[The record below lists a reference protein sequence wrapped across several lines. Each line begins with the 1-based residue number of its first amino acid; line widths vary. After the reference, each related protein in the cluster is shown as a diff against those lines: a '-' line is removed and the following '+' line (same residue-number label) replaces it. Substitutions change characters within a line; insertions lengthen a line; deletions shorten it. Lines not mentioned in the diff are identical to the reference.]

1 MCLWDTSDAMMEPD
15 KEITYWFF
23 FRFRQRC
30 LWTEQEKRILETA
43 IRTEMSGCRTEVS
56 MRKNSF
62 GETVILV
69 LMVIGIFLLVGM
81 ICDESAKNK
90 CILKGCD
97 NKRAPGSSYCYL
109 HKSYGKTSSGS
120 YTKSSGTK
128 SSGSSYSGSK
138 TKTSS
143 SSYSGS
149 KTKTSGSTY
158 SGSSKKS
165 SYYDSYD
172 DGYDDVYMDG
182 DYDYDRYDRDPDYA
196 DGVDDALDEFDGDW

>member
-1 MCLWDTSDAMMEPD
+1 
-15 KEITYWFF
+15 
-23 FRFRQRC
+23 
-30 LWTEQEKRILETA
+30 
-43 IRTEMSGCRTEVS
+43 

-128 SSGSSYSGSK
+128 SS
-138 TKTSS
+138 S

>member
-1 MCLWDTSDAMMEPD
+1 
-15 KEITYWFF
+15 
-23 FRFRQRC
+23 
-30 LWTEQEKRILETA
+30 
-43 IRTEMSGCRTEVS
+43 

-138 TKTSS
+138 TKTS
-143 SSYSGS
+143 
-149 KTKTSGSTY
+149 GSTY

>member
-1 MCLWDTSDAMMEPD
+1 
-15 KEITYWFF
+15 
-23 FRFRQRC
+23 
-30 LWTEQEKRILETA
+30 
-43 IRTEMSGCRTEVS
+43 

-69 LMVIGIFLLVGM
+69 MMVIGIFLLVGM

-120 YTKSSGTK
+120 YTKSSGIK
-128 SSGSSYSGSK
+128 SSG
-138 TKTSS
+138 

>member
-1 MCLWDTSDAMMEPD
+1 
-15 KEITYWFF
+15 
-23 FRFRQRC
+23 
-30 LWTEQEKRILETA
+30 
-43 IRTEMSGCRTEVS
+43 

-138 TKTSS
+138 TKTPS

-165 SYYDSYD
+165 SYHDSYD

>member
-1 MCLWDTSDAMMEPD
+1 
-15 KEITYWFF
+15 
-23 FRFRQRC
+23 
-30 LWTEQEKRILETA
+30 
-43 IRTEMSGCRTEVS
+43 MSGCRTEVY

-62 GETVILV
+62 GETVTLV

-128 SSGSSYSGSK
+128 ASG
-138 TKTSS
+138 

-158 SGSSKKS
+158 SGNSKKS

>member
-1 MCLWDTSDAMMEPD
+1 
-15 KEITYWFF
+15 
-23 FRFRQRC
+23 
-30 LWTEQEKRILETA
+30 
-43 IRTEMSGCRTEVS
+43 

-120 YTKSSGTK
+120 YTKSSGIK

-138 TKTSS
+138 TKTPS

>member
-1 MCLWDTSDAMMEPD
+1 
-15 KEITYWFF
+15 
-23 FRFRQRC
+23 
-30 LWTEQEKRILETA
+30 
-43 IRTEMSGCRTEVS
+43 

-62 GETVILV
+62 GETVMLV

-128 SSGSSYSGSK
+128 ASG
-138 TKTSS
+138 

-158 SGSSKKS
+158 SGNSKKS

>member
-1 MCLWDTSDAMMEPD
+1 
-15 KEITYWFF
+15 
-23 FRFRQRC
+23 
-30 LWTEQEKRILETA
+30 
-43 IRTEMSGCRTEVS
+43 

-128 SSGSSYSGSK
+128 SS
-138 TKTSS
+138 S

-182 DYDYDRYDRDPDYA
+182 DYDYDRYDSDPDYA

>member
-1 MCLWDTSDAMMEPD
+1 
-15 KEITYWFF
+15 
-23 FRFRQRC
+23 
-30 LWTEQEKRILETA
+30 
-43 IRTEMSGCRTEVS
+43 

-138 TKTSS
+138 TKTS
-143 SSYSGS
+143 
-149 KTKTSGSTY
+149 GSTY

-182 DYDYDRYDRDPDYA
+182 DYDYDRYDRDSDYA
-196 DGVDDALDEFDGDW
+196 DGVDDAMDELGEDW

>member
-1 MCLWDTSDAMMEPD
+1 
-15 KEITYWFF
+15 
-23 FRFRQRC
+23 
-30 LWTEQEKRILETA
+30 
-43 IRTEMSGCRTEVS
+43 

-69 LMVIGIFLLVGM
+69 LMVIGIFLLAGEL
-81 ICDESAKNK
+81 CSASGSK
-90 CILKGCD
+90 CIRSGCN
-97 NKRAPGSSYCYL
+97 NKSVSGSSYCER
-109 HKSYGKTSSGS
+109 HKPSGKTSSGS

-128 SSGSSYSGSK
+128 SSG
-138 TKTSS
+138 

>member
-1 MCLWDTSDAMMEPD
+1 
-15 KEITYWFF
+15 
-23 FRFRQRC
+23 
-30 LWTEQEKRILETA
+30 
-43 IRTEMSGCRTEVS
+43 

-69 LMVIGIFLLVGM
+69 MMIIGIFLLVGM

-138 TKTSS
+138 TKTS
-143 SSYSGS
+143 
-149 KTKTSGSTY
+149 GSTY

>member
-1 MCLWDTSDAMMEPD
+1 
-15 KEITYWFF
+15 
-23 FRFRQRC
+23 
-30 LWTEQEKRILETA
+30 
-43 IRTEMSGCRTEVS
+43 MSGCRTEVS

-120 YTKSSGTK
+120 YTKKSYETK
-128 SSGSSYSGSK
+128 SSG
-138 TKTSS
+138 

-165 SYYDSYD
+165 SYYDS
-172 DGYDDVYMDG
+172 YDDVYMDG

>member
-1 MCLWDTSDAMMEPD
+1 
-15 KEITYWFF
+15 
-23 FRFRQRC
+23 
-30 LWTEQEKRILETA
+30 
-43 IRTEMSGCRTEVS
+43 

-138 TKTSS
+138 TKTS
-143 SSYSGS
+143 
-149 KTKTSGSTY
+149 GSTY

-172 DGYDDVYMDG
+172 DGYDDVYMDD

>member
-1 MCLWDTSDAMMEPD
+1 
-15 KEITYWFF
+15 
-23 FRFRQRC
+23 
-30 LWTEQEKRILETA
+30 
-43 IRTEMSGCRTEVS
+43 

-81 ICDESAKNK
+81 ICGESAKNK

-128 SSGSSYSGSK
+128 SSG
-138 TKTSS
+138 

>member
-1 MCLWDTSDAMMEPD
+1 
-15 KEITYWFF
+15 
-23 FRFRQRC
+23 
-30 LWTEQEKRILETA
+30 
-43 IRTEMSGCRTEVS
+43 

-120 YTKSSGTK
+120 YTKSSGIK

-149 KTKTSGSTY
+149 KTKTSDSTY

>member
-1 MCLWDTSDAMMEPD
+1 
-15 KEITYWFF
+15 
-23 FRFRQRC
+23 
-30 LWTEQEKRILETA
+30 
-43 IRTEMSGCRTEVS
+43 

-62 GETVILV
+62 GETVTLV

-128 SSGSSYSGSK
+128 ASG
-138 TKTSS
+138 

-158 SGSSKKS
+158 SGNSKKS

>member
-1 MCLWDTSDAMMEPD
+1 
-15 KEITYWFF
+15 
-23 FRFRQRC
+23 
-30 LWTEQEKRILETA
+30 
-43 IRTEMSGCRTEVS
+43 

-120 YTKSSGTK
+120 YTKSSEIK

-138 TKTSS
+138 TKTSD
-143 SSYSGS
+143 
-149 KTKTSGSTY
+149 STY

>member
-1 MCLWDTSDAMMEPD
+1 
-15 KEITYWFF
+15 
-23 FRFRQRC
+23 
-30 LWTEQEKRILETA
+30 
-43 IRTEMSGCRTEVS
+43 

-62 GETVILV
+62 GETVILF
-69 LMVIGIFLLVGM
+69 LMVIVIFLLLGM

-120 YTKSSGTK
+120 YTKSSGIK
-128 SSGSSYSGSK
+128 SSG
-138 TKTSS
+138 

>member
-1 MCLWDTSDAMMEPD
+1 
-15 KEITYWFF
+15 
-23 FRFRQRC
+23 
-30 LWTEQEKRILETA
+30 
-43 IRTEMSGCRTEVS
+43 

-62 GETVILV
+62 GETVMLV

-138 TKTSS
+138 TKTS
-143 SSYSGS
+143 
-149 KTKTSGSTY
+149 GSTY

-182 DYDYDRYDRDPDYA
+182 DYDYDRYDSDPDYA

>member
-1 MCLWDTSDAMMEPD
+1 
-15 KEITYWFF
+15 
-23 FRFRQRC
+23 
-30 LWTEQEKRILETA
+30 
-43 IRTEMSGCRTEVS
+43 

-128 SSGSSYSGSK
+128 SS
-138 TKTSS
+138 S

-196 DGVDDALDEFDGDW
+196 DGVDDALDEFDGD

>member
-1 MCLWDTSDAMMEPD
+1 
-15 KEITYWFF
+15 
-23 FRFRQRC
+23 
-30 LWTEQEKRILETA
+30 
-43 IRTEMSGCRTEVS
+43 

-120 YTKSSGTK
+120 YTKSSGIK

-138 TKTSS
+138 TKTSGS
-143 SSYSGS
+143 TYSGS
-149 KTKTSGSTY
+149 TYSGSTY

-172 DGYDDVYMDG
+172 DGYEDVYMDG

>member
-1 MCLWDTSDAMMEPD
+1 
-15 KEITYWFF
+15 
-23 FRFRQRC
+23 
-30 LWTEQEKRILETA
+30 
-43 IRTEMSGCRTEVS
+43 

-69 LMVIGIFLLVGM
+69 LMLICIFLLVGM

-138 TKTSS
+138 TKTS
-143 SSYSGS
+143 
-149 KTKTSGSTY
+149 GSTY

>member
-1 MCLWDTSDAMMEPD
+1 
-15 KEITYWFF
+15 
-23 FRFRQRC
+23 
-30 LWTEQEKRILETA
+30 
-43 IRTEMSGCRTEVS
+43 

-120 YTKSSGTK
+120 YTKKSYETK

-138 TKTSS
+138 TKTSG

-149 KTKTSGSTY
+149 KTKTSDSTY

>member
-1 MCLWDTSDAMMEPD
+1 
-15 KEITYWFF
+15 
-23 FRFRQRC
+23 
-30 LWTEQEKRILETA
+30 
-43 IRTEMSGCRTEVS
+43 

-81 ICDESAKNK
+81 ICDESVKNK

-120 YTKSSGTK
+120 YTKSSGIK
-128 SSGSSYSGSK
+128 SSG
-138 TKTSS
+138 

>member
-1 MCLWDTSDAMMEPD
+1 
-15 KEITYWFF
+15 
-23 FRFRQRC
+23 
-30 LWTEQEKRILETA
+30 
-43 IRTEMSGCRTEVS
+43 

-62 GETVILV
+62 GETVMLV

-138 TKTSS
+138 P
-143 SSYSGS
+143 
-149 KTKTSGSTY
+149 KTSGSTY

>member
-1 MCLWDTSDAMMEPD
+1 
-15 KEITYWFF
+15 
-23 FRFRQRC
+23 
-30 LWTEQEKRILETA
+30 
-43 IRTEMSGCRTEVS
+43 

-69 LMVIGIFLLVGM
+69 MMVIGIFLLVGM

-138 TKTSS
+138 TKTS
-143 SSYSGS
+143 
-149 KTKTSGSTY
+149 GSTY

>member
-1 MCLWDTSDAMMEPD
+1 
-15 KEITYWFF
+15 
-23 FRFRQRC
+23 
-30 LWTEQEKRILETA
+30 
-43 IRTEMSGCRTEVS
+43 

-62 GETVILV
+62 GETVMLV

-138 TKTSS
+138 TKTS
-143 SSYSGS
+143 GS
-149 KTKTSGSTY
+149 TYSGSTY

>member
-1 MCLWDTSDAMMEPD
+1 
-15 KEITYWFF
+15 
-23 FRFRQRC
+23 
-30 LWTEQEKRILETA
+30 
-43 IRTEMSGCRTEVS
+43 

-120 YTKSSGTK
+120 YTKKSYETK
-128 SSGSSYSGSK
+128 SSG
-138 TKTSS
+138 

-172 DGYDDVYMDG
+172 DDYMDG

>member
-1 MCLWDTSDAMMEPD
+1 M
-15 KEITYWFF
+15 
-23 FRFRQRC
+23 
-30 LWTEQEKRILETA
+30 
-43 IRTEMSGCRTEVS
+43 
-56 MRKNSF
+56 
-62 GETVILV
+62 
-69 LMVIGIFLLVGM
+69 MVIGIFLLVGM

-120 YTKSSGTK
+120 YTKKSYETK
-128 SSGSSYSGSK
+128 SSG
-138 TKTSS
+138 

-165 SYYDSYD
+165 SYYDS
-172 DGYDDVYMDG
+172 YDDVYMDG

>member
-1 MCLWDTSDAMMEPD
+1 
-15 KEITYWFF
+15 
-23 FRFRQRC
+23 
-30 LWTEQEKRILETA
+30 
-43 IRTEMSGCRTEVS
+43 

-109 HKSYGKTSSGS
+109 HKSYGTTSSGS
-120 YTKSSGTK
+120 YTKSSGII
-128 SSGSSYSGSK
+128 S
-138 TKTSS
+138 SS

>member
-1 MCLWDTSDAMMEPD
+1 
-15 KEITYWFF
+15 
-23 FRFRQRC
+23 
-30 LWTEQEKRILETA
+30 
-43 IRTEMSGCRTEVS
+43 

-120 YTKSSGTK
+120 YTKKSYETK
-128 SSGSSYSGSK
+128 SSG
-138 TKTSS
+138 

-165 SYYDSYD
+165 SYYDS
-172 DGYDDVYMDG
+172 YDDVYMDG

>member
-1 MCLWDTSDAMMEPD
+1 
-15 KEITYWFF
+15 
-23 FRFRQRC
+23 
-30 LWTEQEKRILETA
+30 
-43 IRTEMSGCRTEVS
+43 

-69 LMVIGIFLLVGM
+69 MMVIGIFLLVGM

-128 SSGSSYSGSK
+128 SSGSNYSGSK

-149 KTKTSGSTY
+149 KTKTSDSTY

>member
-1 MCLWDTSDAMMEPD
+1 
-15 KEITYWFF
+15 
-23 FRFRQRC
+23 
-30 LWTEQEKRILETA
+30 
-43 IRTEMSGCRTEVS
+43 

-128 SSGSSYSGSK
+128 SSGSN
-138 TKTSS
+138 
-143 SSYSGS
+143 YSGS

>member
-1 MCLWDTSDAMMEPD
+1 
-15 KEITYWFF
+15 
-23 FRFRQRC
+23 
-30 LWTEQEKRILETA
+30 
-43 IRTEMSGCRTEVS
+43 

-97 NKRAPGSSYCYL
+97 NKRASGSSYCYL

-128 SSGSSYSGSK
+128 SSG
-138 TKTSS
+138 

>member
-1 MCLWDTSDAMMEPD
+1 
-15 KEITYWFF
+15 
-23 FRFRQRC
+23 
-30 LWTEQEKRILETA
+30 
-43 IRTEMSGCRTEVS
+43 

-109 HKSYGKTSSGS
+109 HKSYSKTSSGS
-120 YTKSSGTK
+120 YTKKSYETK

-149 KTKTSGSTY
+149 KTKTSDSTY

>member
-1 MCLWDTSDAMMEPD
+1 
-15 KEITYWFF
+15 
-23 FRFRQRC
+23 
-30 LWTEQEKRILETA
+30 
-43 IRTEMSGCRTEVS
+43 

-97 NKRAPGSSYCYL
+97 NKCAPGSSYCYL

-120 YTKSSGTK
+120 YTKSSGIK
-128 SSGSSYSGSK
+128 SSG
-138 TKTSS
+138 